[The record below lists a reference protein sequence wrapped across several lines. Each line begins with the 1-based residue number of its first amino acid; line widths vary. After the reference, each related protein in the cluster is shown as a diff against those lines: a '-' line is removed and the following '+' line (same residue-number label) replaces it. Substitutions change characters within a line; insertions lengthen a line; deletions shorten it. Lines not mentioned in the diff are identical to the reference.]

1 MAVGKI
7 TISLPQELVQAIDE
21 LSAQQG
27 VSRSAIV
34 REASARYVTERAS
47 AAHAAK
53 RRGAADDAISALEEL
68 RRLTPIDDRPTLE
81 ILRELRGPL
90 DADSVR
96 GPRDGR

>member
-1 MAVGKI
+1 MPVDKI
-7 TISLPQELVQAIDE
+7 TISLPAALVQAIDE
-21 LSAQQG
+21 LSVEQG

-34 REASARYVTERAS
+34 REASARYVTEQAS
-47 AAHAAK
+47 AAGAA
-53 RRGAADDAISALEEL
+53 RRREAADDAISALEEI
-68 RRLTPIDDRPTLE
+68 RRLTPVDDRPTLE

>member
-1 MAVGKI
+1 MAVDKI
-7 TISLPQELVQAIDE
+7 TVSLPEELVRAIDE
-21 LSAQQG
+21 LSVEQG

-47 AAHAAK
+47 AAAAAR
-53 RRGAADDAISALEEL
+53 RRGAADAAMSALKEL

-90 DADSVR
+90 DLDR
-96 GPRDGR
+96 PHGGRDGC